1 MSAKNHE
8 ALRNITE
15 VLGNFYRTFTEYC
28 RGMSKWYSPV
38 SAKRDNAR
46 NFNRDA
52 VSAFLLLFSAGKVQ
66 PGRVATY
73 E

>member
-1 MSAKNHE
+1 MKDIAPKIIPSRIKWLPKLELKHKN
-8 ALRNITE
+8 
-15 VLGNFYRTFTEYC
+15 V
-28 RGMSKWYSPV
+28 YSPV

-52 VSAFLLLFSAGKVQ
+52 VSAFLLLFSVGKVQ